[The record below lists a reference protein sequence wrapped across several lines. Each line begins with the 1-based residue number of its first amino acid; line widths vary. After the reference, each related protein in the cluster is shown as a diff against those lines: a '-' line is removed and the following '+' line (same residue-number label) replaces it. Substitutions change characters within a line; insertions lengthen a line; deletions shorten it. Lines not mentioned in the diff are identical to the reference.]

1 MGRIWEE
8 EGWSRICERERRGIC
23 VCTGN
28 EHGGSYVSFIHLSHA
43 PSICSSV
50 LHDARKGEHKRW
62 IPSVQRNTI
71 YK

>member
-8 EGWSRICERERRGIC
+8 EGRRICE
-23 VCTGN
+23 CTGN
-28 EHGGSYVSFIHLSHA
+28 EHGGSYVSFLDLSYA

-50 LHDARKGEHKRW
+50 LHDARKREHKRW

-71 YK
+71 CINE